1 MNNKFVVSSSFAKL
15 HFLMDAGGLLSSSF
29 ARWKEGLPQTFLTVE
44 WLEGATRGPSRSPRT
59 MTSSASVFK
68 VFSDTRPCLHSPI
81 LIPISSFLG
90 IKALLFSMKRLASS
104 GLGQERNR
112 M

>member
-1 MNNKFVVSSSFAKL
+1 MQMETNNIIIMNNKIKFVASSSFAKL
-15 HFLMDAGGLLSSSF
+15 HFLRDAGGLLSSSF

-68 VFSDTRPCLHSPI
+68 VFSDTRPVSVLPF
-81 LIPISSFLG
+81 SSQY
-90 IKALLFSMKRLASS
+90 LAF
-104 GLGQERNR
+104 
-112 M
+112 